1 VDRADDGLDHP
12 AGLGRGRDL
21 AALDRPLDDEAAV
34 VCLILLAQRRDN
46 SALAAAAATVPIG
59 TIIGLV
65 AFASADPSRA
75 QTFTRSAVLALPVWA
90 AFAISTFLLTRV
102 LDWRLA
108 VGARLLVWF
117 SAALLYLHLTR

>member
-1 VDRADDGLDHP
+1 MGPVIAKSI
-12 AGLGRGRDL
+12 AL
-21 AALDRPLDDEAAV
+21 AIV
-34 VCLILLAQRRDN
+34 VFFILLAQRRN
-46 SALAAAAATVPIG
+46 NTELAAAAATVPIG

-75 QTFTRSAVLALPVWA
+75 QTFTRSAVLALPVWG
-90 AFAISTFLLTRV
+90 AFVISTFLLTRV

-108 VGARLLVWF
+108 VGAGLLVWF